1 MSGGGVGYSTTPEVT
16 IQNPVGLGSTLRAT
30 AVASI
35 TAGVVTSVTISAPG
49 TGYTFTNPPVVL
61 IGPPAGP
68 ETENNTIA
76 SYSGDF
82 GVITG
87 ISTTSVG
94 VASTGIV
101 FDLLIEATSPLRDN
115 TGVTA
120 QTTTSGIATGDYFI
134 VYESNVGSGVTAL
147 DESGNT
153 IGVGNSFL
161 DNIYR
166 VADVSIA
173 NTSSIGIGTTNVAR
187 VTVSIA
193 HYNGFTAAG
202 S

>member
-1 MSGGGVGYSTTPEVT
+1 M
-16 IQNPVGLGSTLRAT
+16 
-30 AVASI
+30 
-35 TAGVVTSVTISAPG
+35 
-49 TGYTFTNPPVVL
+49 
-61 IGPPAGP
+61 
-68 ETENNTIA
+68 
-76 SYSGDF
+76 
-82 GVITG
+82 
-87 ISTTSVG
+87 
-94 VASTGIV
+94 
-101 FDLLIEATSPLRDN
+101 
-115 TGVTA
+115 
-120 QTTTSGIATGDYFI
+120 
-134 VYESNVGSGVTAL
+134 TAL

-202 S
+202 LAISSFYGNIVGVNFYSVERRI

>member
-1 MSGGGVGYSTTPEVT
+1 M
-16 IQNPVGLGSTLRAT
+16 
-30 AVASI
+30 
-35 TAGVVTSVTISAPG
+35 
-49 TGYTFTNPPVVL
+49 
-61 IGPPAGP
+61 
-68 ETENNTIA
+68 
-76 SYSGDF
+76 
-82 GVITG
+82 
-87 ISTTSVG
+87 
-94 VASTGIV
+94 
-101 FDLLIEATSPLRDN
+101 RDN

-202 S
+202 LAISSFYGKYSWGKLLFSEREGFKSYDAITSNGVVGIKTGPYIIRQTAYKSIGFIT